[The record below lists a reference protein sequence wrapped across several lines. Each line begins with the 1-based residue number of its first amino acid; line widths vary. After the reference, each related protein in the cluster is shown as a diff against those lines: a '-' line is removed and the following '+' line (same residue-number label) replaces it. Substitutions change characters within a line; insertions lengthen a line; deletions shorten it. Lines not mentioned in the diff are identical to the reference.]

1 MKYKKRRFVPHEC
14 MHIYQRTVNG
24 FNIFYDREDF
34 IVFYTIFS
42 VLARF
47 YKVKVLTLCL
57 MLDHIHTLLSS
68 DSLKQVSDFVR
79 HYTSL
84 FAMEFNHSV
93 GRNGML
99 FHKSFGSAPKVGDK
113 KIRSTIVYIGNN
125 PVEKKLVSTAEE
137 YRWNFLAY
145 MIDSNPFST
154 PIPKRFQSK
163 RLRRAME
170 EVQGAFVRNEYLSYA
185 RVVRLFE
192 AMTDNEYDVLT
203 DYIISLYYPFDTESL
218 MSYYENYHEMVHAM
232 KSTVGGEYDIKE
244 TFYAGSD
251 HIYEDMLEVLRDE
264 MHMVPARRVIM
275 LPDAVKFEMASC
287 LKQRTDAKMFEISKL
302 LHLQIRAK

>member
-1 MKYKKRRFVPHEC
+1 MPHEC

-47 YKVKVLTLCL
+47 YKVKVLSLCL

-68 DSLKQVSDFVR
+68 ESLKQVSDFVR

-125 PVEKKLVSTAEE
+125 PVEKKLVPTAEG

-145 MIDSNPFST
+145 LIDSNPFSI

-170 EVQGAFVRNEYLSYA
+170 EVQGAYVRNEYLSYA
-185 RVVRLFE
+185 RVVRVFD
-192 AMTDNEYDVLT
+192 AMTDNECDVLT
-203 DYIISLYYPFDTESL
+203 DYIISLYSIQHTGL
-218 MSYYENYHEMVHAM
+218 I
-232 KSTVGGEYDIKE
+232 DI
-244 TFYAGSD
+244 A
-251 HIYEDMLEVLRDE
+251 I
-264 MHMVPARRVIM
+264 
-275 LPDAVKFEMASC
+275 
-287 LKQRTDAKMFEISKL
+287 EI
-302 LHLQIRAK
+302 